1 MKTADINR
9 FKGQVKDAIL
19 AWAGAQIDQMLP
31 DRIAARAMLKN
42 AAGNLLA
49 RFDAKIDTGIDALFL
64 MLGDKDGKI
73 DSDTLVDTV
82 CNLLKEMPPTDY
94 ALGPIGAKVG
104 NGEIVAQI
112 PGGFF
117 SEMVVGN
124 LGGIR
129 VTTSDIQEFKNLFK

>member
-9 FKGQVKDAIL
+9 FKGQVKDVLL
-19 AWAGAQIDQMLP
+19 AWAGTQIDQMLP

-42 AAGNLLA
+42 AAGNLTA
-49 RFDAKIDTGIDALFL
+49 RLDTRIDKGIDALFL

-73 DSDTLVDTV
+73 DTDTVVDTL
-82 CNLLKEMPPTDY
+82 CNLLTEMPPTDY

-112 PGGFF
+112 PGGFI

-124 LGGIR
+124 LGGFRI
-129 VTTSDIQEFKNLFK
+129 TTSDLQEIKNLFK